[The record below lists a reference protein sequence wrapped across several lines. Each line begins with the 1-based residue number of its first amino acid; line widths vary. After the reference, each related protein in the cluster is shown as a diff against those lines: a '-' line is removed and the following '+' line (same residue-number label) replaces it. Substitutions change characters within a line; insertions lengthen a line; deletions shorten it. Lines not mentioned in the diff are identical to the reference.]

1 VLILPAESSGQPRS
15 TRYYKPS
22 EVRPLSNHHRFAD
35 EERFIL
41 MRVIVKSDVAQI
53 RRSRMQK
60 LEDLK
65 DQVIFIDDYNV
76 LITTESVLGCHPVYL
91 CDDGF
96 LRDNRGSFRSYKTS
110 PITSLALNQILDL
123 LALAG
128 PSRTEVLLDQQM
140 SRSGEM
146 AEMIRGMMAE
156 RHLCGTARTARD
168 VDRLLKAIRGI
179 VLTSDGNVIDSL
191 DHVMDLPG
199 EIARRSGIRPLAL

>member
-1 VLILPAESSGQPRS
+1 MDRGYPKDSA
-15 TRYYKPS
+15 
-22 EVRPLSNHHRFAD
+22 VRFISNHHRLAI

-65 DQVIFIDDYNV
+65 DKAIFIDGYNV
-76 LITTESVLGCHPVYL
+76 LITTESVLGGHPVYL

-96 LRDNRGSFRSYKTS
+96 LRDSRGIFRSYKTS
-110 PITSLALNQILDL
+110 PITALALNQILDL
-123 LALAG
+123 LAQAG
-128 PSRTEVLLDQQM
+128 PARTEVLLDQQM

-156 RHLCGTARTARD
+156 RHLCGTARTGRD
-168 VDRLLKAIRGI
+168 VDRLLKATRGI

-191 DHVMDLPG
+191 DHVMDLPR
-199 EIARRSGIRPLAL
+199 EIARRSGIRSLTL